1 VKKFTLQSDDF
12 YRSLGFKSGLEI
24 HYQLLTERKLFCRC
38 PARKRNDPPDA
49 VIKRHMRPT
58 LSELGEYDG
67 TALMEFKTKKNVYYQ
82 LYRDTVC
89 TYEMDDTPPFPVN
102 PQAVDIALELALLLH
117 CTPIDE
123 IHITRKQYLDGS
135 IPTGFQRTATIGVD
149 GWIELYSGK
158 RVGISHVCL
167 EEDAC
172 REMGDHGHDIIFRT
186 DRLSFPLI
194 EVITRA
200 ELLTPAE
207 VAEAAGRIS
216 AVLRATG
223 KVRRGIGTVRQ
234 DVNVSIAGGT
244 RVEIKGVPRIPMIP
258 YWVHSEAL
266 RQAGLLKIRDE
277 LRARGITKEN
287 LRTKEKGLNA
297 VLGRTQHPALCKALD
312 EGLEVRGICL
322 YGFGGLLAREIQPG
336 VPFARDFEG
345 RVRVIA
351 CLDTPP
357 ILLHT
362 DSPKACGLGE
372 SDLDALRHQ
381 FNYKAADAV
390 LLVWGPEEDTKTALR
405 EIRIR
410 AEEATAGVPSETRQ
424 ALRDGTNDF
433 ERILPGPD
441 RMYPDTDS
449 PPVPITPKRL
459 EEIRAR
465 MPEDPL
471 AAERRYLGLNLPAQ
485 WARLVA
491 LSPLK
496 RYFDAL
502 LEAGADPRHAARL
515 CVQELPALKLTK
527 GLPEA
532 LKPKVDEL
540 LDLLKKGELGW
551 DEAGAVLQ
559 RLAAEPGLAV
569 QALLTPLEK
578 ADLDALQALRK
589 KDGAAKAE
597 VLVARLREERGKKLP
612 GWRVVRTLEGGI
624 Q

>member
-1 VKKFTLQSDDF
+1 
-12 YRSLGFKSGLEI
+12 
-24 HYQLLTERKLFCRC
+24 
-38 PARKRNDPPDA
+38 
-49 VIKRHMRPT
+49 
-58 LSELGEYDG
+58 
-67 TALMEFKTKKNVYYQ
+67 
-82 LYRDTVC
+82 
-89 TYEMDDTPPFPVN
+89 MDDTPPFPVN
-102 PQAVDIALELALLLH
+102 QQAVDIALELALLLH

-158 RVGISHVCL
+158 KVGISHVCL

-172 REMGDHGHDIIFRT
+172 REISDKGHDVTFRT
-186 DRLSFPLI
+186 DRLSFPLV

-207 VAEAAGRIS
+207 VAEASCRIS

-223 KVRRGIGTVRQ
+223 KVRRGIGSVRQ
-234 DVNVSIAGGT
+234 DVNVSITGGT

-266 RQAGLLKIRDE
+266 RQSGLLKIRDE

-287 LRTKEKGLNA
+287 LKTKEKGLNA
-297 VLGRTQHPALCKALD
+297 VLGRTQHPVLRRALD

-322 YGFGGLLAREIQPG
+322 YGFGGLLGREIQPG

-351 CLDTPP
+351 CLDTHP

-362 DSPKACGLGE
+362 DSPEACGLGE

-390 LLVWGPEEDTKTALR
+390 LIVWGPEEDTKTALR

-410 AEEATAGVPSETRQ
+410 AEEATAGIPNETRQ
-424 ALRDGTNDF
+424 ALSDGTNDF

-449 PPVPITPKRL
+449 PAVQIAPARL
-459 EEIRAR
+459 ESIRAS

-471 AAERRYLGLNLPAQ
+471 AAERRYLGLKLPTQ
-485 WARLVA
+485 WARLVS

-502 LEAGADPRHAARL
+502 LGAGADPRHAARL
-515 CVQELPALKLTK
+515 CVLELPALKMK
-527 GLPEA
+527 QGLPEA

-540 LDLLKKGELGW
+540 LNLLMRGELRW
-551 DEAGAVLQ
+551 DEAGAILE
-559 RLAAEPGLAV
+559 RLAAEPDLAV
-569 QALLTPLEK
+569 PALLTPLEK
-578 ADLDALQALRK
+578 ADLDALRALRK
-589 KDGAAKAE
+589 KDEGAKAG
-597 VLVARLREERGKKLP
+597 VLVARLRQERGRKVY
-612 GWRVVRTLEGGI
+612 GWRVVEALEGGAA
-624 Q
+624 

>member
-1 VKKFTLQSDDF
+1 
-12 YRSLGFKSGLEI
+12 
-24 HYQLLTERKLFCRC
+24 
-38 PARKRNDPPDA
+38 
-49 VIKRHMRPT
+49 MRPT

-89 TYEMDDTPPFPVN
+89 TYEMDDTPPFHVN
-102 PQAVDIALELALLLH
+102 QQAVDIALELALLLH

-149 GWIELYSGK
+149 GFVELYSGK
-158 RVGISHVCL
+158 RVGISHLCL

-172 REMGDHGHDIIFRT
+172 REVSDRGHDVVFRT
-186 DRLSFPLI
+186 DRLSFPLV
-194 EVITRA
+194 EVVTRA
-200 ELLTPAE
+200 DLHTPAE
-207 VAEAAGRIS
+207 VAEAAWRIS
-216 AVLRATG
+216 AILRATG

-234 DVNVSIAGGT
+234 DVNVSVTGGA
-244 RVEIKGVPRIPMIP
+244 RVEIKGVPRVPMIP
-258 YWVHSEAL
+258 HWVHSETV

-277 LRARGITKEN
+277 LRARGITREN
-287 LRTKEKGLNA
+287 LKTKEKGLNA
-297 VLGRTQHPALCKALD
+297 VLGRTQHPVLRRALD

-322 YGFGGLLAREIQPG
+322 YGFGGLLGREIQPG
-336 VPFARDFEG
+336 APFARDFEG

-362 DSPKACGLGE
+362 DSPEACGLGE
-372 SDLDALRHQ
+372 GDLDALRHQ

-405 EIRIR
+405 EIRLR
-410 AEEATAGVPSETRQ
+410 AEEATLGVPNETRQ
-424 ALRDGTNDF
+424 ALVDGTNDF

-449 PPVPITPKRL
+449 PAVQITPARL
-459 EEIRAR
+459 EAIRAG

-471 AAERRYLGLNLPAQ
+471 AAERRYLGLQLPVQ
-485 WARLVA
+485 WARLVS

-496 RYFDAL
+496 GYFDAL
-502 LEAGADPRHAARL
+502 LEAGADPRHAGRL
-515 CVQELPALKLTK
+515 CVMELPALGLKA
-527 GLPEA
+527 GLPDG

-540 LDLLKKGELGW
+540 LDLLMKGELGW
-551 DEAGAVLQ
+551 GEAGSILGK
-559 RLAAEPGLAV
+559 LAADPDAAVPG
-569 QALLTPLEK
+569 LLTPMDK
-578 ADLDALQALRK
+578 GDLDALKALRK
-589 KDGAAKAE
+589 KDPEVRVE
-597 VLVARLREERGKKLP
+597 VLVARLRDERGRKVP
-612 GWRVVRTLEGGI
+612 GWRVVKALEGGI